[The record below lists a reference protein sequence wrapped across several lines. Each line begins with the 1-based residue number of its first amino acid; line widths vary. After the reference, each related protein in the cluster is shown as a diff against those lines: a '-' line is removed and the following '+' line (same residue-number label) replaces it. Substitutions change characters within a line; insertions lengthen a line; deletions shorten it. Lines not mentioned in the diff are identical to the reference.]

1 MTLTKEE
8 ELEFIPQER
17 RLDVLVNA
25 QKTICETKEKK
36 GRIVFVTF
44 ATKFDKKVVEI
55 TLDEEDPLSQLYKT
69 AQEIFPYFSWRFC
82 LDEPTNLIE
91 GLSNKRRV
99 FGSIKQS
106 RFYNF
111 LYLVITLLPT
121 YHPFDC
127 DECKAECNWN
137 NRYKCTICADYDL
150 CRQCEAKNL
159 HANHAMLR
167 ILSSDTELPK
177 YMYMS
182 SPSFVSE
189 HCSK

>member
-82 LDEPTNLIE
+82 LGE
-91 GLSNKRRV
+91 
-99 FGSIKQS
+99 
-106 RFYNF
+106 
-111 LYLVITLLPT
+111 
-121 YHPFDC
+121 
-127 DECKAECNWN
+127 W
-137 NRYKCTICADYDL
+137 
-150 CRQCEAKNL
+150 
-159 HANHAMLR
+159 
-167 ILSSDTELPK
+167 
-177 YMYMS
+177 
-182 SPSFVSE
+182 
-189 HCSK
+189 